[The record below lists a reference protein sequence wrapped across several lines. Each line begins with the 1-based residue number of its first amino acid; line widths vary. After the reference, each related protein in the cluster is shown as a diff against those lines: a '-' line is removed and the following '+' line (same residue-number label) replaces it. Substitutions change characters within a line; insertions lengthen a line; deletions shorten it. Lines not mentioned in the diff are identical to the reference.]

1 MVTLVTWTFLLSSS
15 CNLRVN
21 SHPRDPL
28 LKTGISLPS
37 LCPSPVNQMWLPS
50 AYSHLTFWKPNLDHF
65 FWKLRSGSLGGIAT
79 GQKSG
84 ISGQVP
90 RYGTLTAEWE
100 STLDTLW
107 GILRHGPC
115 LHVFSYIS
123 YKLKLWLP
131 LLSVI
136 LDWLY
141 VLRCVMIFFPIP
153 SSVLWMATA
162 ALDLNMPFPSLM
174 G

>member
-21 SHPRDPL
+21 SHPSNPL

-50 AYSHLTFWKPNLDHF
+50 AYSHLTFWKPNLDDF

-84 ISGQVP
+84 TSGQV
-90 RYGTLTAEWE
+90 LW
-100 STLDTLW
+100 DTDSWVREHSGYPL
-107 GILRHGPC
+107 GHPLHGPC

-136 LDWLY
+136 LNWLY
-141 VLRCVMIFFPIP
+141 VLRCVMVFLQIP

-162 ALDLNMPFPSLM
+162 ALDLNLPFPSLM

>member
-21 SHPRDPL
+21 SHPSAPL
-28 LKTGISLPS
+28 LKTGISLPA
-37 LCPSPVNQMWLPS
+37 LCHSPATPSPVNQTWLPS

-65 FWKLRSGSLGGIAT
+65 FWKLHSVSLGRIAT

-84 ISGQVP
+84 TSGQLP

-100 STLDTLW
+100 STLDTLRD
-107 GILRHGPC
+107 ILWHGPC

-136 LDWLY
+136 LNLLY
-141 VLRCVMIFFPIP
+141 VLRCVIIFLPIP
-153 SSVLWMATA
+153 SSVFEWPQLH
-162 ALDLNMPFPSLM
+162 
-174 G
+174 